1 MGKWDGMNIP
11 IMLGVLPN
19 SFRIDQQ
26 NRKPVVIYL
35 PARARLS
42 LPPETESQSETSP
55 PNLSP
60 PVYNPKPLIL
70 IILPKLLSSGVD

>member
-19 SFRIDQQ
+19 GFTIDEK
-26 NRKPVVIYL
+26 NRKPVIIYL

-42 LPPETESQSETSP
+42 LLPETARHNESSP
-55 PNLSP
+55 PTP
-60 PVYNPKPLIL
+60 PVYSQKPLML

>member
-19 SFRIDQQ
+19 EFRIDQH
-26 NRKPVVIYL
+26 NRKPVIIHL

-42 LPPETESQSETSP
+42 MLPETERQSESSP
-55 PNLSP
+55 PTP
-60 PVYNPKPLIL
+60 PVYNHKPLML